1 MNSNTGLAA
10 IVATPSFFLSTEN
23 YEIALYLKIASVL
36 FAASFT
42 LVVLFVPKFLLI
54 FRHIIDNNK
63 SFSLYRR
70 NTESQANLTKH
81 SFSSLDDNLNLNLV
95 AKNMF
100 DFTVQAHEGI
110 LPVKKLAR
118 FEFFSIWELKHIVLV
133 PLKRFFILSS
143 VSSSTKNRVTREISL
158 LTLLLSIV

>member
-1 MNSNTGLAA
+1 
-10 IVATPSFFLSTEN
+10 V
-23 YEIALYLKIASVL
+23 YLKIASVL

-42 LVVLFVPKFLLI
+42 LVVLFLPKFLLI
-54 FRHIIDNNK
+54 ARHIIKNNK

-70 NTESQANLTKH
+70 NTESQAELTKR
-81 SFSSLDDNLNLNLV
+81 SFSSSDDKLNLSLV

-133 PLKRFFILSS
+133 PMKQFFILAS
-143 VSSSTKNRVTREISL
+143 VSSSK
-158 LTLLLSIV
+158 